1 MHLLDKSS
9 LYISRLPERGFRI
22 FEEKLSFTELLLESF

>member
-1 MHLLDKSS
+1 MHLLDKIF

-22 FEEKLSFTELLLESF
+22 FEEKLLYTELLLELF

>member
-1 MHLLDKSS
+1 MHLLDKSF

-22 FEEKLSFTELLLESF
+22 FEEKLSYTELLLELF